1 MSDIRT
7 SIDVEPIQ
15 SDPALKDRVF
25 DALRTAVLSM
35 DIYSVKNPPK
45 LDERKLADKLG
56 VSRTPVREA
65 LSRLEQEGLV
75 KNIPRRGTFVVRK
88 TKREIVEIIQVW
100 AALESMAARLASINA
115 TDEELDA
122 FRLRCNRYQSDRS
135 TEGARIDE
143 YSENNIKFHQDIISL
158 SKNQSLIT
166 TARLSFAHM
175 HSIRSSTIKDPDRT
189 IQSVID
195 HMRIIE
201 ALMARETVK
210 VEKLVR
216 EHALQLAEHV
226 EKHVYYLD

>member
-1 MSDIRT
+1 MTDDLRIK
-7 SIDVEPIQ
+7 PIQ
-15 SDPALKDRVF
+15 SDPGLKDRVF
-25 DALRTAVLSM
+25 DALRTAVISM
-35 DIYSVKNPPK
+35 DIYSVKEPPK
-45 LDERKLADKLG
+45 LDERKLADMLG

-100 AALESMAARLASINA
+100 AALESMAARLATLHAS
-115 TDEELDA
+115 DKELES
-122 FRLRCNRYQSDRS
+122 FRIRCNGYQADRRSD
-135 TEGARIDE
+135 GARIDE

-158 SKNQSLIT
+158 SKNDFLIS

-189 IQSVID
+189 IQSIID

-201 ALMARETVK
+201 ALMNRETAK

-216 EHALQLAEHV
+216 EHALKLAEHV